1 MLWSLP
7 LAPLVAGLAIW
18 RTRPRRRA
26 RPLFGALGVVALLA
40 TAGIAAWAAWARP
53 QAGYGWGG
61 GVTLTLGVDA
71 VAAVVAVLVPVVA
84 APIVVFAAAHE
95 PMRGLSRLV
104 GLLVVFVGAM
114 ELLVVAEDLL
124 TLLIGWELVGALSWG
139 LIAHEWRRADKP
151 RAAAH
156 AFNTTRFGDLG
167 LFLAAMAAFAG
178 VGSLGY
184 GDLGRLDG
192 PLLHVAVAGVVLA
205 AAAKSA
211 QLPFCPWLFSAMG
224 GPTPVSALLH
234 AATMVAAGAYVLARL
249 HPFLG
254 LVSWFAPVVVGIG
267 LATALAG
274 GVVASLQPHA
284 KKLLAASTSAHYGLI
299 FVAVGAGSAAAG
311 IAHLVT
317 HAAFKALLFLAAGTA
332 ITAGGG
338 ELLGRMR
345 LGSRLPLLAALTAAG
360 SLALAGAPPLSG
372 AWTKE
377 IVVAAAGEY
386 APWLAT
392 LVVLAG
398 GLSAFYATRF
408 QLLAYGPTP
417 DDLRD
422 HGRTRGAGEP
432 WALGALAVAVVGL
445 GALWLPGGHDLV
457 SDVLAEELPTG
468 ETWELVASLV
478 LVAAGVYAAA
488 NADRGERLATLG
500 LSPRSATAADWLGL
514 PALARAAVVEPT
526 MALCGTLARFDDRVV
541 DGGVRGA
548 AALGRVLSAGLAR
561 VDDRVVDAGI
571 RGAAA
576 SASALSRLLSTAG
589 ELGFDRLVR
598 GLAGAVA
605 AAAGDSRRLQT
616 GMTHHY
622 YVLVACG
629 LVVLVAA
636 TAIWR

>member
-18 RTRPRRRA
+18 STRPRRRE
-26 RPLFGALGVVALLA
+26 RVTLGALGALALLA
-40 TAGIAAWAAWARP
+40 TAGLAAWAARAHPR
-53 QAGYGWGG
+53 AGSGWGG
-61 GVTLTLGVDA
+61 GLTLLLGVDD
-71 VAAVVAVLVPVVA
+71 VAGLVAVLVPLVA
-84 APIVVFAAAHE
+84 APIVVYAAAHE
-95 PMRGLSRLV
+95 PVRGLTRLV

-124 TLLIGWELVGALSWG
+124 TLLIGWELVGAVSWG
-139 LIAHEWRRADKP
+139 LIAHEWRQADKP

-178 VGSLGY
+178 AGSLGY

-192 PLLHVAVAGVVLA
+192 PLLHVTVAGVVLA

-211 QLPFCPWLFSAMG
+211 QVPFSPWLFSAMG

-234 AATMVAAGAYVLARL
+234 AATMVAAGAYILARL
-249 HPFLG
+249 HPFLS
-254 LVSWFAPVVVGIG
+254 LVSWFGPVVVGIG

-284 KKLLAASTSAHYGLI
+284 KKLLAASTSAQYGLM

-317 HAAFKALLFLAAGTA
+317 HAVFKALLFLAAGVA

-338 ELLGRMR
+338 QLLGRMR
-345 LGSRLPLLAALTAAG
+345 LGSRLPLVAALTAAG

-377 IVVAAAGEY
+377 VVVAAAGEY
-386 APWLAT
+386 APWLGM

-408 QLLAYGPTP
+408 QLLAYGPMP
-417 DDLRD
+417 GDVRD
-422 HGRTRGAGEP
+422 HGRTRGTVEP

-445 GALWLPGGHDLV
+445 GALWLPGGHDLA
-457 SDVLAEELPTG
+457 SQVLGEELPTG
-468 ETWELVASLV
+468 ATWELVASLA
-478 LVAAGVYAAA
+478 LVGAGVYAAA
-488 NADRGERLATLG
+488 DADRGERLATLG
-500 LSPRSATAADWLGL
+500 LSPRSAEAADWLGL
-514 PALARAAVVEPT
+514 PALARAGVVEPT
-526 MALCGTLARFDDRVV
+526 LALCATLARFDDRVV
-541 DGGVRGA
+541 DAGVRGA
-548 AALGRVLSAGLAR
+548 AALGGALSAGLAR
-561 VDDRVVDAGI
+561 ADDRVVDAGI
-571 RGAAA
+571 RGTAAFA
-576 SASALSRLLSTAG
+576 SAVSRLLSTAG
-589 ELGFDRLVR
+589 ELGFDGLVR
-598 GLAGAVA
+598 GLAGGVAVA
-605 AAAGDSRRLQT
+605 ARDSRRLQT

-622 YVLVACG
+622 YVLVASG